1 MNILIVDDSKPI
13 RCMLVNVLSSDNHV
27 VTVACD
33 GKEGAAMAANF
44 KYDLIITDVNMPEM
58 NGFEFAKHLREKT
71 EHKIS
76 PIVFL
81 TTESSDEFRAKGREV
96 GATAWITKPFSP
108 HKLLEVV
115 AKVAN

>member
-13 RCMLVNVLSSDNHV
+13 RCMLVNVLSGVGHV

-33 GKEGAAMAANF
+33 GKEGTAMAENF
-44 KYDLIITDVNMPEM
+44 KFDLVITDVNMPEM
-58 NGFEFAKHLREKT
+58 DGFEFARHLRYET
-71 EHKIS
+71 EHKFT

-81 TTESSDEFRAKGREV
+81 TTESSDEFRAKGRKA

-108 HKLLEVV
+108 KKLLEVV
-115 AKVAN
+115 AKFAK